1 MELLQDCCYVNPL
14 DEEYQHEKVIKRL
27 LGIQQDKADTA
38 IKQQAAIDAELEAKR
53 LEEMQA
59 EIEIQKTIGSTQ
71 HFDEGEDG
79 ENMYGMEQ
87 PMDEMEYTQQQNEQE
102 NDF

>member
-27 LGIQQDKADTA
+27 LGIQQEKADTA
-38 IKQQAAIDAELEAKR
+38 IKQQAAIEAEQEAQR
-53 LEEMQA
+53 LQELQA

-71 HFDEGEDG
+71 HFEEGEDG

-87 PMDEMEYTQQQNEQE
+87 PMEDMEYHHQNEQE